1 MNALWAFWAGAAVLW
16 GVVLWWLVRPLF
28 VRRRARDSSPGSA
41 SASGSSSGS
50 TLGATLG
57 AVLLSVSIVGASAG
71 LYLYW
76 SSGYREAVAGAPTP
90 PPDFERLVARLAADL
105 ERDPD
110 DVAGWLLLASSHK
123 MLGDY
128 ARAVGAYEQAASRAP
143 LEDWSKV
150 EYAEALFLRAGGRF
164 EPLAVELLEQALAG
178 DGDGDKGLWLLGMAG
193 FQAGDYAAA
202 IRHWQRL
209 HERADVNPRVRDA
222 VAEQIAAARARL
234 DAPATP
240 ARDAPPQGRRIA
252 VMVSIDPELRAR
264 ASPDA
269 VVFVYAKAASGPS
282 APLAVRRFSVGEL
295 PLEVYLGREHAM
307 APSLTLDD
315 FDSLRVGARV
325 SHSGRAAAAA
335 GDFIG
340 ESTLAPD
347 AGDAVDVHVDE
358 IVAD

>member
-1 MNALWAFWAGAAVLW
+1 MNTLWAFWAGAAVLW
-16 GVVLWWLVRPLF
+16 GAALWWLVRPLF
-28 VRRRARDSSPGSA
+28 ARRRAQSSAPGTTPGSTP
-41 SASGSSSGS
+41 SAS
-50 TLGATLG
+50 LGATLG

-76 SSGYREAVAGAPTP
+76 SSGYREAVAGAPSP

-128 ARAVGAYEQAASRAP
+128 ARAVGAYEQAAARAP

-164 EPLAVELLEQALAG
+164 DPPAVALLEQALAG
-178 DGDGDKGLWLLGMAG
+178 GADDDKGLWLIGMAA

-202 IRHWQRL
+202 IRHWQRVQ
-209 HERADVNPRVRDA
+209 ERADVNPRVRDA

-234 DAPATP
+234 DAPAP
-240 ARDAPPQGRRIA
+240 PAPPQGRRVA

-269 VVFVYAKAASGPS
+269 TVFVYAKAASGPS

-315 FDSLRVGARV
+315 FDSLRIGARV
-325 SHSGRAAAAA
+325 SHAGRAMAAP

-340 ESTLAPD
+340 ESALAPD
-347 AGDAVDVHVDE
+347 AGDAVDVHIGE